1 MHSMFARSFVAL
13 GLLASA
19 GFAHA
24 GCNNLTVN
32 VSAPG
37 WTVDGNIQI
46 TCNHGNVVSQT
57 SNAVVLSNSGYYG
70 PDCRIGFT
78 NGSSPSVIEFQQNY
92 CFLSA
97 GNISV
102 SPLAGP
108 APQYTKQ
115 EGSYSSGTGG
125 VVNVTGF
132 AAANDAKSAA
142 TKQFK

>member
-1 MHSMFARSFVAL
+1 MFARSFVAL
-13 GLLASA
+13 GLLACA

-32 VSAPG
+32 LSAPG
-37 WTVDGNIQI
+37 WKIDPNIQI

-57 SNAVVLSNSGYYG
+57 ANTAVLSNSGYYG

-78 NGSSPSVIEFQQNY
+78 NGSSPAVIGFQQNY

-97 GNISV
+97 GNITV

-108 APQYTKQ
+108 SPQYTKQ

-132 AAANDAKSAA
+132 AAAEDEKSAKV
-142 TKQFK
+142 KQFQ